1 MYHRPLVALDL
12 DDRAQAAA
20 LIARARS
27 LCDPGAGIT
36 LLHVLDDL
44 PAFIQRE
51 LPDDMARM
59 RQARAMVHLRALIDP
74 DWRVPVVPVT
84 RAGGAA
90 GQIIAQATEM
100 AADVIVLAS
109 HKPGLMRDVFLGS
122 TAARVVRHAPC
133 SVLVKRIPSPQKG
146 QTMYSSI
153 VIAAALFN
161 EGATTRAALA
171 RARLLLA
178 KGGKVTLVHVLED
191 VPGYIAASLP
201 ATHVANRK
209 VEVTEQLRA
218 LAAEVGDFAVDVL
231 IEQGQPAA
239 CILDVA
245 ENVAA
250 DLIMIASHKPGL
262 SDYFIGSTAAR
273 VVRHAQTSVLVSR

>member
-1 MYHRPLVALDL
+1 MYHRPVVAIDL
-12 DDRAQAAA
+12 EDRAQAAA
-20 LIARARS
+20 LVARARS
-27 LCDPGAGIT
+27 LSDAGAEIT

-44 PAFIQRE
+44 PAFVQSE
-51 LPDDMARM
+51 LPDEMAQM
-59 RQARAMVHLRALIDP
+59 RRARAMVELRALMDP
-74 DWRVPVVPVT
+74 AWPERVAPIT

-90 GQIIAQATEM
+90 GQIIAQATETG
-100 AADVIVLAS
+100 ADLILLAS
-109 HKPGLMRDVFLGS
+109 HKPGLRDLFLGS
-122 TAARVVRHAPC
+122 TASRVVRHAPC
-133 SVLVKRIPSPQKG
+133 SVLVKRSPSQPKG

-161 EGATTRAALA
+161 EGATTRAALE
-171 RARLLLA
+171 RARLVLA
-178 KGGKVTLVHVLED
+178 KGGKVTLVHVLEE

-218 LAAEVGDFAVDVL
+218 IAAEVGDFAVDVV